1 MTTNRSVPRL
11 SCPQYGKGNF
21 AVNSR
26 TRWRTSTAMSSRQ
39 TGFFLCDFRF
49 GGCWIEY
56 MKNFKMGLVV
66 AILTI
71 GAAMLIVI
79 QYEAQI
85 KLRAEN
91 ESLRQQL
98 AQLKADNENPSNRA
112 AQTRNSQLLPND
124 QLNELL
130 RLRGEVG
137 VLRSQLAELKNLRK
151 ENHKLSVMTSEQ
163 PKGESQE
170 LIDPGQ
176 DLIPPGQIYFKNMAL
191 SSVLRVYTN
200 ISQATVDA
208 DENVMKL
215 SIPLTSENTNE
226 VTRSEAIRLLEEV
239 FQNQGGIEITHTET
253 NQVIKINRAIF
264 RLRQP

>member
-1 MTTNRSVPRL
+1 
-11 SCPQYGKGNF
+11 
-21 AVNSR
+21 
-26 TRWRTSTAMSSRQ
+26 
-39 TGFFLCDFRF
+39 
-49 GGCWIEY
+49 

-91 ESLRQQL
+91 ESLTQQL
-98 AQLKADNENPSNRA
+98 IQLRADNENPSNRA

-124 QLNELL
+124 QFNELL

-137 VLRSQLAELKNLRK
+137 VLHKQLAELKDLRE
-151 ENHKLSVMTSEQ
+151 ENHKPSATTTEQ
-163 PKGESQE
+163 PRSERQE
-170 LIDPGQ
+170 LISPDQ
-176 DLIPPGQIYFKNMAL
+176 DLIPPGQMYFSNMPLAAIL
-191 SSVLRVYTN
+191 GVYTN
-200 ISQATVDA
+200 ISRATVDA
-208 DENVMKL
+208 DENVMNL
-215 SIPLTSENTNE
+215 SVPLTSKNMNE

-239 FQNQGGIEITHTET
+239 FHDQGGIEITHTET